1 VLVVWYGE
9 EAKRVAAGCRRGSL
23 WWGENTQ
30 IQDGVCE
37 VAERGWFE
45 EGVERRVGN
54 GKETSGMST
63 G

>member
-1 VLVVWYGE
+1 LVWGGSKE
-9 EAKRVAAGCRRGSL
+9 GGGRLPKRFFVV
-23 WWGENTQ
+23 GENTQ

-45 EGVERRVGN
+45 EGVERRLGN
-54 GKETSGMST
+54 GKETLGMST